1 MFFDT
6 IISKSRSPEVQKLM
20 TMGLGLQDAEDVF
33 QDASVALYD
42 VMSSQRLAVK
52 GTWEAYLHG
61 ICQNMGYKKLEEI
74 KRRAAMVDDDKL
86 DRLLALTEDA
96 EEPAVM
102 ATERDEEALDY
113 GTILQQLLE
122 RLSPRDHALIY
133 GFYIE
138 GKSLNQIATEQA
150 MANAEVA
157 RTTKCRIMSRLR
169 EQAHLNFYN

>member
-1 MFFDT
+1 MVFNT
-6 IISKSRSPEVQKLM
+6 IISKSRSQEVHELM
-20 TMGLGLQDAEDVF
+20 AMGLGLQDAEDVF

-42 VMSSQRLAVK
+42 VMSRQRLALT

-61 ICQNMGYKKLEEI
+61 ICRNMGYKKLEEI

-86 DRLLALTEDA
+86 ERLLALTEDN
-96 EEPAVM
+96 EVPAAM
-102 ATERDEEALDY
+102 LSERDEETLDY
-113 GTILQQLLE
+113 DAILQQLLM

-150 MANAEVA
+150 MANVEVA

-169 EQAHLNFYN
+169 EQAHHNIYN